1 MEDPLFRNY
10 EAILQQVGSRIR
22 DDIAQDLYAARV
34 ILQRQILLGH
44 DEEGLNPLK
53 EILNGAIRNLS
64 AVATE
69 IDPINLGQ
77 IGFAEAIDDLIY
89 LQIQKVRAFSY
100 NIDPKIKQFDSDF
113 QLNCFRILQII
124 IANLENFPT
133 SNALNL
139 RLVVQNRIVSICLDG
154 FLNLPMSDAKSEL
167 TEARF
172 LDLVKGRLAL
182 SSGTIKIQK
191 KNKEHSQLVIK
202 LCN

>member
-44 DEEGLNPLK
+44 DEEGLGSLK

-77 IGFAEAIDDLIY
+77 MGFAEAIDDLIY
-89 LQIQKVRAFSY
+89 LQNLNVGAFSY
-100 NIDPKIKQFDSDF
+100 NIDPKINQFDTDF

-124 IANLENFPT
+124 IPNLENFPT
-133 SNALNL
+133 SNPVNL

-154 FLNLPMSDAKSEL
+154 FLNLPMSDADAEL
-167 TEARF
+167 IEASF
-172 LDLVKGRLAL
+172 LDLTKGRLAL
-182 SSGTIKIQK
+182 SAGTLRIQK
-191 KNKEHSQLVIK
+191 KNKEHSLVIK
-202 LCN
+202 LYN